1 MMFDALY
8 KMVADLPLKVIAPAF
23 ILYQVGASLA
33 IILDNRGDD

>member
-1 MMFDALY
+1 MTMIGFDSMY

-33 IILDNRGDD
+33 YIMEG